1 MSGKR
6 PAQTMRKKNGGRPMT
21 TVTILSGSPSR
32 VSKTNRVAEWV
43 KEQLQ
48 RLGHTVYLVRLRDLP
63 AEDLLYANDSS
74 EPIAQT
80 HEWIR
85 QSKAIIVLSPVYKGS
100 YTGILKAYLDLLPEK
115 ALKEKLVVPIVTGGT
130 IAHLLALEYA
140 LKPIFSILGART
152 ILHGVFILDWT
163 LGHDDEGRIVLSDDL
178 LSRMQEV
185 IQAVSQLNE
194 DRAVS

>member
-1 MSGKR
+1 
-6 PAQTMRKKNGGRPMT
+6 MT